1 MKRLAGAAKVL
12 VALFAINFAAIIV
25 VMAMMMSRGML
36 TRDRLAAAV
45 EALRGPPAALEGV
58 EEGAATRPAA
68 PEVPPPPI
76 SLADRSRAVA
86 LVRAELDCEIEDIR
100 QRSQMVET
108 ERIRLEGD
116 RAALEVQRKAF
127 LESTDAVVQAKRRA
141 GLRQLLK
148 TLSALKAPRIK
159 ALVEK
164 HADDDLA
171 EILIGLEPRLRGKV
185 IDEFKTSEELE
196 RMRTII
202 DLIRQGVG
210 SKVSMKTAAAEGGSS
225 ASAL

>member
-1 MKRLAGAAKVL
+1 VV
-12 VALFAINFAAIIV
+12 VALFAINFVAIV
-25 VMAMMMSRGML
+25 VVVAMMMSKGML
-36 TRDRLAAAV
+36 TRDRLTAAV

-68 PEVPPPPI
+68 PEVPPPPL

-86 LVRAELDCEIEDIR
+86 LVRAELDREIEDIR
-100 QRSQMVET
+100 QRSQMVQA
-108 ERIRLEGD
+108 ERERLEGD
-116 RAALEVQRKAF
+116 RAAFEAQRKAF

-159 ALVEK
+159 ALIEK
-164 HADDDLA
+164 RADNDLA
-171 EILIGLEPRLRGKV
+171 EILVGLEPRLRGKV
-185 IDEFKTSEELE
+185 IDEFKTDEELE
-196 RMRTII
+196 RMRKIM

-210 SKVSMKTAAAEGGSS
+210 SKEPAKTASAEGGSS
-225 ASAL
+225 SSAAKAGRRHRPL